1 MSLSSQ
7 HYLKKLD
14 FDLIKNKIAALSSFY
29 ISKELSLSFNP
40 SDKFNE
46 VKNLQLETYQCR
58 ELLINKGYLNC
69 SEIDDSLSNIL
80 IRIEKNG
87 LLTSSE
93 VLVVKFFLN
102 VLSEFKNLFI
112 NQNKK
117 FTLLE
122 NIAKEVPDLDHV
134 IVKINEAIGENGF
147 ILDGPN
153 NNLNNIRRKISDSY
167 KKVIGDL
174 DSIIESSIGKE
185 IIQDQVVLVRGDRL
199 VLSVKSGMGY
209 KLPGILHGASKS
221 VSTQFIEPFESV
233 ENCNTWREYLE
244 EENREI
250 NRILSDISN
259 LIYENLDDINIAI
272 SIISKYDFIQSRA
285 LYSENI
291 SGIIVDT
298 IEDWEESTSGQT
310 NLLKIINAR
319 HPLLKEGVV
328 PLSIH
333 LKKDTPVLLISGPN
347 AGGKTIALKTIGLLV
362 LMNQYGINIPVAEG
376 STLPF
381 FKSVL
386 VDLGD
391 DQGIESSMSTYSAHL
406 ESISGI
412 FKKAKSKSLV
422 LLDEIGSNTDPEEGS
437 ALAKAILKNLSSGN
451 IVTIATTH
459 HKAVM
464 IYAENDQR
472 IVNASVQ
479 FDESTLKPT
488 YKLKQGEMGQSNAI
502 DLAIKKGFPDKVVRN
517 AKGFLNSQDEDL
529 KIYIKDL
536 INLKQLYEKKISKIS
551 EEKNEINLIKNEI
564 NEQIKYLISNKNQMI
579 NSIRDELLGRKKRAI
594 KKLELELKKFTDK
607 EDDLVTKES
616 IKNIKKDILSKNLD
630 DFDFVKNLNKE
641 NIKIGD
647 YVELGEL
654 KLVGNVINEVDQ
666 NGDVDINVNGV
677 RMKINISRAKKVK
690 SGKTFTSSVNFDFSP
705 KLEDYVLDIRGQRV
719 ENALIQVSD
728 FLDLA
733 VRDGFE
739 FIKVIHGGGSG
750 ALKNSIRN
758 ECIKNSLVKSI
769 EPNLDHYNADIATVI
784 YLK

>member
-221 VSTQFIEPFESV
+221 GSTQFIEPFESV
-233 ENCNTWREYLE
+233 ENCNTWRVYLE

-259 LIYENLDDINIAI
+259 LI
-272 SIISKYDFIQSRA
+272 
-285 LYSENI
+285 
-291 SGIIVDT
+291 
-298 IEDWEESTSGQT
+298 
-310 NLLKIINAR
+310 
-319 HPLLKEGVV
+319 
-328 PLSIH
+328 
-333 LKKDTPVLLISGPN
+333 
-347 AGGKTIALKTIGLLV
+347 
-362 LMNQYGINIPVAEG
+362 
-376 STLPF
+376 
-381 FKSVL
+381 
-386 VDLGD
+386 
-391 DQGIESSMSTYSAHL
+391 
-406 ESISGI
+406 
-412 FKKAKSKSLV
+412 
-422 LLDEIGSNTDPEEGS
+422 
-437 ALAKAILKNLSSGN
+437 
-451 IVTIATTH
+451 
-459 HKAVM
+459 
-464 IYAENDQR
+464 
-472 IVNASVQ
+472 
-479 FDESTLKPT
+479 
-488 YKLKQGEMGQSNAI
+488 
-502 DLAIKKGFPDKVVRN
+502 
-517 AKGFLNSQDEDL
+517 
-529 KIYIKDL
+529 
-536 INLKQLYEKKISKIS
+536 
-551 EEKNEINLIKNEI
+551 
-564 NEQIKYLISNKNQMI
+564 
-579 NSIRDELLGRKKRAI
+579 
-594 KKLELELKKFTDK
+594 
-607 EDDLVTKES
+607 
-616 IKNIKKDILSKNLD
+616 
-630 DFDFVKNLNKE
+630 
-641 NIKIGD
+641 
-647 YVELGEL
+647 
-654 KLVGNVINEVDQ
+654 
-666 NGDVDINVNGV
+666 
-677 RMKINISRAKKVK
+677 
-690 SGKTFTSSVNFDFSP
+690 
-705 KLEDYVLDIRGQRV
+705 
-719 ENALIQVSD
+719 
-728 FLDLA
+728 
-733 VRDGFE
+733 
-739 FIKVIHGGGSG
+739 
-750 ALKNSIRN
+750 
-758 ECIKNSLVKSI
+758 
-769 EPNLDHYNADIATVI
+769 
-784 YLK
+784 